1 MKDRKLATRYARAL
15 LSSLHDETTSE
26 TADQFLVALGE
37 AFEKSGDFRDLMLDP
52 VVPRDLRKKALR
64 QLASESG
71 APTQI
76 QNFLD
81 AVVDHNRESS
91 LPSIAAVFH
100 EEREHAAGI
109 VSAEMTTA
117 VPLGDDLRQRAMEAI
132 QKMTGRRVRLT
143 TNVDEDL
150 LGGAVTKVGSKIY
163 DGSLRA
169 QLDELRRRMIQE

>member
-15 LSSLHDETTSE
+15 LSSLHDEATSE
-26 TADQFLVALGE
+26 TADRFLIALGE
-37 AFEKSGDFRDLMLDP
+37 AFEKSEDFRDLLLDP
-52 VVPRDLRKKALR
+52 AVPRDLRKKALR
-64 QLASESG
+64 QLAGESG
-71 APTQI
+71 APDQVQT
-76 QNFLD
+76 FLD

-100 EEREHAAGI
+100 EERERAAGI
-109 VSAEMTTA
+109 VSAELTTA
-117 VPLGDDLRQRAMEAI
+117 VPLGDDLKQRAMQAI

-169 QLDELRRRMIQE
+169 QLDELRRKMIQE